1 MMLLSSLLR
10 ESYRFGRLLTLA
22 DYRDSILPICV
33 FLCFTKRKK
42 HKMSSAPPRI
52 AELVETFDRNI
63 ETYHSQQYN
72 ETQLRREFIDP
83 FFEELGWDVS
93 NKQGYAQAYKEV
105 IHEDAVKVGTATKAP
120 DYSFRIGGVRKFFLE
135 AKKPSINIGGDPHPA
150 YQLRRYAWSAKL
162 PVSILT
168 DFEEFV
174 VYDCQMRPKQT
185 DGTSTARIMF
195 LTYKD
200 YIDKW
205 DEIADIFSKEAVLKG
220 SFDKF
225 AVSAKAKRGT
235 TTVDKEF
242 LADLENW
249 RRDLARIIALRNI
262 VLSAHEI
269 NFAVQRTIDRI
280 IFLRMCEDRG
290 IEPYGQ
296 LQTISNGSRT
306 YPRLCEIF
314 EKADHKYNSGLF
326 YFQKERGRPEN
337 PDELTLNL
345 VIDDAPL
352 KYILHSLYYPLCPYE
367 FSVLSAEILGNV
379 YEQFL
384 GSVIQVSR
392 GRRTKVEPKPEV
404 KKAGGIY
411 YTPSYIVDY
420 IVKNTV
426 GKLLGAFPNTLSE
439 VEGSDYDRHCESAK
453 GGRGNLK
460 IDNSKSK
467 IVNRKSLTPKQ
478 VANLRILDPACG
490 SGSFLLGA
498 YTYLLNYHRD
508 WYIENDPEKWAKK
521 KNPPIYQVSF
531 SRRRHLSAV
540 ALTKADGDESHCERT
555 CPERSRRS
563 EAISDYRLTVSE
575 KKRILLNNIFGVDID
590 SQAVEV
596 TKLSLL
602 LKVLE
607 GENQQTL
614 ENQYRLFHERAL
626 PDLGNNIKCG
636 NSLIGPDFFDNP
648 DTDSSDD
655 ELQQKINAFDWKAEF
670 AEIFAGKT
678 GGFDAVIGNPPYI
691 GFHGF
696 KSEKPYLKGKY
707 FSAKGKFDI
716 YVTFIEK
723 GVQVL
728 RQNGLLGYI
737 CPTNFTKRAHGL
749 TLRAFLSKKTRL
761 RQICDFQDVQIF
773 SGATN
778 YTGIFIIENA
788 VPSSDYSFLYKS
800 RSIESDSFVI
810 PQISLSET
818 PWVFREQ
825 SATEL
830 VQKLLHGQT
839 MPLGELSTGI
849 SEGIVTGQ
857 NSIFLLD
864 REDPKCLTL
873 EPELLHPCIRGKE
886 IRRYQSLSIKSMVI
900 YPYSLEGN
908 HTKVIS
914 EKTLKS
920 FPNLWSYLNNNRKNL
935 SSRKY
940 FNESSKCWYELW
952 CQRDLNLLSTKKIIV
967 PELSD
972 RNRFT
977 IADKDQFYGDTVCG
991 ITLHQT
997 TKENLLYI
1005 LGLLN
1010 SQLIEFYF
1018 KNTSVPKAGGFY
1030 IYKTMFL
1037 KAIPIR
1043 TIDFDNPEDKAKHD
1057 KMVKLVDRMLD
1068 LHKKLTAA
1076 KVPDEKT
1083 KLQRQIS
1090 TTDSAIDK
1098 LTYELYNLTPDEIA
1112 IIQKT
1117 S

>member
-1 MMLLSSLLR
+1 
-10 ESYRFGRLLTLA
+10 
-22 DYRDSILPICV
+22 
-33 FLCFTKRKK
+33 
-42 HKMSSAPPRI
+42 MSSAPPRI
-52 AELVETFDRNI
+52 VELVETFDRNI
-63 ETYHSQQYN
+63 EAYHSQQYN
-72 ETQLRREFIDP
+72 ETQLRKEFIDP

-93 NKQGYAQAYKEV
+93 NKQGYAPAYRDV

-195 LTYKD
+195 LTCKD

-242 LADLENW
+242 LAELEKW
-249 RRDLARIIALRNI
+249 RAEFARIIALRNI
-262 VLSAHEI
+262 ALSAHEI

-337 PDELTLNL
+337 PDEMTLNL

-367 FSVLSAEILGNV
+367 FSVLPAEILGNV

-426 GKLLGAFPNTLSE
+426 GKLLE
-439 VEGSDYDRHCESAK
+439 DK
-453 GGRGNLK
+453 
-460 IDNSKSK
+460 
-467 IVNRKSLTPKQ
+467 TPKQ
-478 VANLRILDPACG
+478 IENLKILDPACG

-498 YTYLLNYHRD
+498 YTYLLNYIRD
-508 WYIENDPEKWAKK
+508 WYVESNPAKYTKQIYQGRGGLWFLTIAEKK
-521 KNPPIYQVSF
+521 K
-531 SRRRHLSAV
+531 
-540 ALTKADGDESHCERT
+540 
-555 CPERSRRS
+555 
-563 EAISDYRLTVSE
+563 
-575 KKRILLNNIFGVDID
+575 ILLNNIFGVDID

-607 GENQQTL
+607 GESQESLLQ
-614 ENQYRLFHERAL
+614 FHERAL

-636 NSLIGPDFFDNP
+636 NSLIGPDFFDKP
-648 DTDSSDD
+648 DIDSSDD
-655 ELQQKINAFDWKAEF
+655 ELQQKINAFDWKEQF
-670 AEIFAGKT
+670 PQIFKQ
-678 GGFDAVIGNPPYI
+678 GGFDSVIGNPPYI
-691 GFHGF
+691 PIETMGAGEKKYYQTHHIELQRKYDSSVVFILAMLAKLRSSGYLGFISSVAWQTGENFSKLREHLFNKAGIVSLVNLPF
-696 KSEKPYLKGKY
+696 DVFRNAYVDTGIYILSRAQRDSYWIYRFPKKEQVRNLSNIEYVNIPRDMVLAPDYKIVLEPKAHAMLSRFLGDVFSLLGEFTISTQGLAGNRFEQKDIQEKKTWYP
-707 FSAKGKFDI
+707 FFAKGQVHRYSLLTEKTAFVDMGKHPSLKRFYEAEPKVLVRRVVSRQDRIMATYTNERLVLKKDI
-716 YVTFIEK
+716 
-723 GVQVL
+723 
-728 RQNGLLGYI
+728 N
-737 CPTNFTKRAHGL
+737 P
-749 TLRAFLSKKTRL
+749 
-761 RQICDFQDVQIF
+761 
-773 SGATN
+773 
-778 YTGIFIIENA
+778 FIITDIKWN
-788 VPSSDYSFLYKS
+788 PL
-800 RSIESDSFVI
+800 FVLGVLN
-810 PQISLSET
+810 S
-818 PWVFREQ
+818 
-825 SATEL
+825 
-830 VQKLLHGQT
+830 KL
-839 MPLGELSTGI
+839 I
-849 SEGIVTGQ
+849 
-857 NSIFLLD
+857 
-864 REDPKCLTL
+864 
-873 EPELLHPCIRGKE
+873 
-886 IRRYQSLSIKSMVI
+886 
-900 YPYSLEGN
+900 
-908 HTKVIS
+908 
-914 EKTLKS
+914 
-920 FPNLWSYLNNNRKNL
+920 SYLYVNI
-935 SSRKY
+935 SSIA
-940 FNESSKCWYELW
+940 
-952 CQRDLNLLSTKKIIV
+952 TK
-967 PELSD
+967 D
-972 RNRFT
+972 DFR
-977 IADKDQFYGDTVCG
+977 
-991 ITLHQT
+991 QT
-997 TKENLLYI
+997 TLAELRR
-1005 LGLLN
+1005 
-1010 SQLIEFYF
+1010 
-1018 KNTSVPKAGGFY
+1018 
-1030 IYKTMFL
+1030 
-1037 KAIPIR
+1037 IPIR
-1043 TIDFDNPEDKAKHD
+1043 KINFDNHDEKSMHD

-1068 LHKKLTAA
+1068 LHKKLAKA

-1083 KLQRQIS
+1083 KLQRQINS
-1090 TTDSAIDK
+1090 TDSQIDK
-1098 LTYELYNLTPDEIA
+1098 LVYELYNLTPDEIA
-1112 IIQKT
+1112 IVEK
-1117 S
+1117 SS